1 MLKKVEI
8 PVLKEELI
16 QYLEVLFPE
25 QCADLNDSDR
35 QIFYKSGQRS
45 VVKHLREKYNLQQ
58 ET

>member
-16 QYLEVLFPE
+16 EYLEVLFPE
-25 QCADLNDSDR
+25 QCADLNDRERD
-35 QIFYKSGQRS
+35 IFYKAGQRS
-45 VVKHLREKYNLQQ
+45 VVKHLIEKLKQQQ